1 MTKSSRAPRQ
11 TYNDTMQTATDE
23 FFNQQNLDGVSPR
36 EIEAMLIAATNVAIM
51 DSNTHAPKAEHYSQI
66 QRLVFSQIARVL
78 IERHH
83 VVRIAPS
90 GKNTERDYDMLA
102 IYIDSGEDEG
112 IFVTSEDQIRQI
124 ARLYDRQ
131 LTVNMAR
138 EVIMVLREE
147 APRVYRCD
155 DPDLVPVDN
164 GLFNY
169 RTKELHP
176 FTPEQVFLSK
186 ARVPYDPM
194 ATSPQIDNGDQT
206 YWEVE
211 EWMNTLSDDSEIVE
225 LLWQILGAIV
235 RPGVQWNKSAWFFS
249 EQGNNGKGTLCAL
262 MRNLTGSASY
272 ASVAIADFGKDFMLE
287 PLTRASA
294 IIVDE
299 NDVGGYIDRAAN
311 LKAVITGDV
320 IMINRKHKAPISYQ
334 FKGFMV
340 QCLNEFPRIKD
351 RSESFYRRQLFV
363 PFTKTFTGRENRAIK
378 NDYLARPA
386 VLRYVLRR
394 VLELTDDYWVL
405 SEPAATQQ
413 VLDEYKE
420 FNDPVRSF
428 WEEVEDQFVWD
439 LLPFGF
445 LYDLYKAWFSRTN
458 PSGSPVGR
466 NAFITDLL
474 SILNKSTTWYCSDK
488 RAKIRS
494 AARMLT
500 PEPLIA
506 QFQLKDWE
514 NANYRGADP
523 LGKCI
528 PHPQAPNYRGIQRYT
543 SISGGA
549 VQDDDDTSGTEPAER
564 GDQS

>member
-1 MTKSSRAPRQ
+1 
-11 TYNDTMQTATDE
+11 
-23 FFNQQNLDGVSPR
+23 
-36 EIEAMLIAATNVAIM
+36 
-51 DSNTHAPKAEHYSQI
+51 
-66 QRLVFSQIARVL
+66 
-78 IERHH
+78 
-83 VVRIAPS
+83 
-90 GKNTERDYDMLA
+90 
-102 IYIDSGEDEG
+102 
-112 IFVTSEDQIRQI
+112 
-124 ARLYDRQ
+124 
-131 LTVNMAR
+131 
-138 EVIMVLREE
+138 MVLREE